1 MTLVRFVVSG
11 WPSRKETLPFLKQHY
26 LNPHI
31 IIVFNSLKEKALEEF
46 EKLDPKDDLF
56 CSKSLPTQFPRN
68 QARSATRPC

>member
-1 MTLVRFVVSG
+1 MQVRRGKDQRVRILLCRFVVSG

-56 CSKSLPTQFPRN
+56 CSNSLYI
-68 QARSATRPC
+68 